1 MSHRKPYAENGKRY
15 PVKHYYVYYHR
26 YGHYI
31 YERTTGTREAA
42 DERVAELR
50 KWEGVDH
57 ALWTL
62 NHVIKGAF
70 V

>member
-1 MSHRKPYAENGKRY
+1 MPRQKPYAENGKRN
-15 PVKHYYVYYHR
+15 PVKHYYVYYYR
-26 YGHYI
+26 YGCYI
-31 YERTTGTREAA
+31 YDRTTGTREAA
-42 DERVAELR
+42 EDRVFELE
-50 KWEGVDH
+50 KWVDVDH